1 MDTRK
6 EELDLHNS
14 ECHPTE
20 TTQADMQEENQELK
34 RMVQKLKDDVTK
46 AAQQEANARA
56 LAEKA
61 NEGKMKAAAKVK
73 ALERE
78 KKKQKTGT
86 LSTRKASLPSQ
97 PGLGNANQSAEAEG
111 LAKQANQDVGLL
123 KGALKQSEKNN
134 EEWMKVVWFQQR
146 SEQSLAYS
154 KEVLLPMV
162 NASPNSAAKWIP
174 AVTATLSRISGD
186 AQVADVGTTEG
197 KYTLPFLVRSAGA
210 KALFGMLLF
219 SESCPDCRSGPWR
232 VSH

>member
-78 KKKQKTGT
+78 KKNKRRAHSQHAKHHSPVNQVWEMQINPPKLKAWPSKQTRT
-86 LSTRKASLPSQ
+86 LA
-97 PGLGNANQSAEAEG
+97 
-111 LAKQANQDVGLL
+111 
-123 KGALKQSEKNN
+123 
-134 EEWMKVVWFQQR
+134 
-146 SEQSLAYS
+146 
-154 KEVLLPMV
+154 
-162 NASPNSAAKWIP
+162 
-174 AVTATLSRISGD
+174 
-186 AQVADVGTTEG
+186 
-197 KYTLPFLVRSAGA
+197 
-210 KALFGMLLF
+210 
-219 SESCPDCRSGPWR
+219 C
-232 VSH
+232 